1 MLCNRHTLV
10 SKTDTALPSMA
21 SQHNETNRHYSKC
34 HTNKFLEDRGKVLS
48 LEERHIF
55 LTGMEVKLAGAGLWG
70 WELEWLD
77 LAIRPSLLS
86 SFLGWATAAALPIS
100 KPHRRNSSGHF
111 FLSLAL
117 LQKAFVSGPVIQNWK
132 GPKGLPHPTSSFH
145 GRGNGGPERLSNL
158 LKNL

>member
-100 KPHRRNSSGHF
+100 KPHRRDSSGHF

-117 LQKAFVSGPVIQNWK
+117 LRKHLFQVQWFKTGKAPRDCLIQ
-132 GPKGLPHPTSSFH
+132 PLHFTEEEMEAQ
-145 GRGNGGPERLSNL
+145 RG
-158 LKNL
+158 